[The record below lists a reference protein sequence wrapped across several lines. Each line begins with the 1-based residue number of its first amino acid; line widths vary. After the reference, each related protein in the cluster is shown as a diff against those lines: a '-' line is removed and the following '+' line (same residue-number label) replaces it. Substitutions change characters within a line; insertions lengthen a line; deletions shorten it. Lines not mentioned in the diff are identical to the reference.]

1 MSGKPPRLPSG
12 APATLRAPEA
22 GRERKMRFQ
31 GALVKEQ
38 GITFGVVI
46 VKRHVLSDK
55 AECERLR
62 RSFASVFG
70 GASIV
75 LMAQDSRGVP
85 SYQGRSDIVRFLA
98 NAPLEA
104 IPWMEYTLN

>member
-1 MSGKPPRLPSG
+1 
-12 APATLRAPEA
+12 
-22 GRERKMRFQ
+22 MRFQ

-46 VKRHVLSDK
+46 VKCHVLGDK
-55 AECERLR
+55 TECERLR

-70 GASIV
+70 GVPIV

-85 SYQGRSDIVRFLA
+85 TYQGRSDIARFLA
-98 NAPLEA
+98 NVPLEA